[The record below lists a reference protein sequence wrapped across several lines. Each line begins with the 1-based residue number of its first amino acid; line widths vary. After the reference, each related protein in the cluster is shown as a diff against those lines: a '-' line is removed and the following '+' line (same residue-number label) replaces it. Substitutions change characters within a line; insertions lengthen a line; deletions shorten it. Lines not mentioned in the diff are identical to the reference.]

1 MIELL
6 QTLIFLGLA
15 LVMMAMLPGI
25 IGCLFLAL
33 VQPAK
38 RTQRIVQSG
47 AFFVSGVSA
56 TMLIAEVF
64 HGGRM
69 GGMPYERWQTRH
81 CQANLEQ
88 IVNAV
93 ELYTLDNQ
101 GKCPTALDKLVPKYL
116 KSLPVCPVAG
126 VDTYSRSFAA
136 YRGVYSGQGVDLREA
151 VAPPRQAESFAHEAK
166 ATSYSPL
173 QKQPVLDIYSVSC
186 QGDNHTAGIY
196 DPHYS
201 SQRGFSYRR

>member
-47 AFFVSGVSA
+47 AFFVSGLSA

-69 GGMPYERWQTRH
+69 GGMPYERWQKRH

-93 ELYTLDNQ
+93 ELYALDNQ

-116 KSLPVCPVAG
+116 KSLPACPVAG
-126 VDTYSRSFAA
+126 VDTYGPSFEVIAN
-136 YRGVYSGQGVDLREA
+136 
-151 VAPPRQAESFAHEAK
+151 PK
-166 ATSYSPL
+166 ATPYSPL